1 MAKATPDPS
10 RLSKKAYEARVA
22 DVRPELVHM
31 QVQLKNAPFP
41 VLVVVAGVAA
51 SGRGDVVNVL
61 NAWLD
66 PRGVETFAFPVPT
79 DEERERPPMWRFWRC
94 LPPHGRLGIYAG
106 GWHTEALREDPRS
119 PRDLSEFDHALRR
132 IARFEDQ
139 LTDDGALVIKIWLH
153 LTKDEQRAR
162 LQELEDDERTA
173 WRVTAEDW
181 KSHRD
186 YDRLARLAD
195 TMRRATQRPNAPWHV
210 IDASDPRAR
219 NLEVAERLLARFKAH
234 YRTHKTLPATTKPRS
249 TTPLRATGLRRLLA
263 LPLDQQ
269 LAAKGYEEKRDKW
282 LGKLNRVVRAA
293 SQARRSIVWVF
304 EGWDAAGKGGAI
316 RRLTDAIDARDSRVI
331 PISKPTDEEKAH
343 HYLWRFWRH
352 VPRAGMATIY
362 DRSWYG
368 RVLVERLE
376 GFARDAE
383 WRRAFSEMNEFE
395 RELVEHGVIVIK
407 FWLHISKDEQL
418 RRFRNREGT
427 DYKRHKINAE
437 DWRNRRKWA
446 AYETAVGDMLALT
459 HTRFAPWHLIPAN
472 NKRYARLEIIKA
484 SCLQIENALA
494 DKKSG

>member
-1 MAKATPDPS
+1 MAKATPDQQ
-10 RLSKKAYEARVA
+10 RLSKKAYEASVA
-22 DVRPELVHM
+22 DARAALVHM

-51 SGRGDVVNVL
+51 SGRGDVVNGL

-66 PRGVETFAFPVPT
+66 PRGVETFAFHVPT

-119 PRDLSEFDHALRR
+119 PRDLAEFDTALRR

-139 LTDDGALVIKIWLH
+139 LIGDGALVIKIWLH
-153 LTKDEQRAR
+153 LTKDQQRAR

-173 WRVTAEDW
+173 WRVSAEDW

-186 YDRLARLAD
+186 YDRLGRLAD
-195 TMRRATQRPNAPWHV
+195 TMRRATQRPGAPWHV

-219 NLEVAERLLARFKAH
+219 NLAVADRLLTRFSAH
-234 YRTHKTLPATTKPRS
+234 HRTHKTLPATTKPRR
-249 TTPLRATGLRRLLA
+249 TTPLRAAGLRRLLA

-269 LAAKGYEEKRDKW
+269 LPAKGYEEKRDKW

-293 SQARRSIVWVF
+293 SQARRSVVWVF

-331 PISKPTDEEKAH
+331 PISKPTDEEKTH

-376 GFARDAE
+376 GFARDGE
-383 WRRAFSEMNEFE
+383 WRRAFSEINEFE

-407 FWLHISKDEQL
+407 FWLHISKEEQL
-418 RRFRNREGT
+418 RRFRNREDT
-427 DYKRHKINAE
+427 EYKRHKINTE
-437 DWRNRRKWA
+437 DWRNRRKWS

-459 HTRFAPWHLIPAN
+459 HTRFAPWQLIPAN
-472 NKRYARLEIIKA
+472 NKRHARLEIIKT
-484 SCLQIENALA
+484 SCAQIEAALA
-494 DKKSG
+494 AKK